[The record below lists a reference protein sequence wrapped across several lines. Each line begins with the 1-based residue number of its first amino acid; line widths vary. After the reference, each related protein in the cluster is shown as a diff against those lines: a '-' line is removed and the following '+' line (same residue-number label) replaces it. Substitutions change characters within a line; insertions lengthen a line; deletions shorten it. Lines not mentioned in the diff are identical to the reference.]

1 MTIKILG
8 RVPVRF
14 KDSGEIKWRTIN
26 HTPVPMGENGD
37 LKGEV
42 GNKIERESKDKPD
55 EKPKDRGGRKPK
67 SKQEPKIFPKS
78 GVNLI
83 EQPPSKDTDS
93 YLKRFPDNPSKAVT
107 AYYDEQL
114 RGGVVKTTVDMN
126 GKEVPAEAVFEGHG
140 RREFRKFRGNQR
152 DILAVLPY
160 VPGVINEGRYSG
172 RDKKRNHGDQ
182 VAFHTKM
189 QRVPINGRKRLV
201 AVDIGE
207 SEAGKLY
214 AYNVNTEGVPSFENK
229 KRIFERNYVR
239 RKGKN
244 KIGDAVLLPSSK
256 DSVVNLHRAQHL
268 LRSVADSLP
277 NEQSPIKLYVLDVR
291 VL

>member
-1 MTIKILG
+1 
-8 RVPVRF
+8 
-14 KDSGEIKWRTIN
+14 
-26 HTPVPMGENGD
+26 
-37 LKGEV
+37 
-42 GNKIERESKDKPD
+42 
-55 EKPKDRGGRKPK
+55 
-67 SKQEPKIFPKS
+67 
-78 GVNLI
+78 
-83 EQPPSKDTDS
+83 
-93 YLKRFPDNPSKAVT
+93 
-107 AYYDEQL
+107 
-114 RGGVVKTTVDMN
+114 
-126 GKEVPAEAVFEGHG
+126 
-140 RREFRKFRGNQR
+140 
-152 DILAVLPY
+152 
-160 VPGVINEGRYSG
+160 
-172 RDKKRNHGDQ
+172 
-182 VAFHTKM
+182 M

-207 SEAGKLY
+207 SEAGELY

-229 KRIFERNYVR
+229 KRIFERNYAR